1 MIGEFKTSLGYR
13 VSQTQKWRRRQR
25 QRQMEAE
32 TEVEVEMGAE
42 EETEEGGEYVEKQR
56 REKWRRTK
64 RVCVEKGDKNMLRLT
79 RERELRVK
87 EKREKL

>member
-1 MIGEFKTSLGYR
+1 
-13 VSQTQKWRRRQR
+13 
-25 QRQMEAE
+25 MERELETETE

-64 RVCVEKGDKNMLRLT
+64 RVCVERGEKNMLRLT
-79 RERELRVK
+79 RERELRK
-87 EKREKL
+87 ERRGKMKKKKR